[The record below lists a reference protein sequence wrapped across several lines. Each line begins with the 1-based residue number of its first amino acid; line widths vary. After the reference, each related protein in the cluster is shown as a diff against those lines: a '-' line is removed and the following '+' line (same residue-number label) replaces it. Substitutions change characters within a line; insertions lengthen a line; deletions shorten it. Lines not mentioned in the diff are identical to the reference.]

1 MHYVNSYYLVKLNS
15 YYLVKLNERSQC
27 AAHLI
32 LTNQYTYQ
40 NDSIIFIAA
49 WM

>member
-1 MHYVNSYYLVKLNS
+1 MIVD
-15 YYLVKLNERSQC
+15 SQS
-27 AAHLI
+27 ADHLI